1 MTTRTYNSRLK
12 KLKEDSL
19 YQPEMDR
26 FTDEYVEYVKEIAF
40 SMPAAPTMMVEKRLD
55 YSAYAPEGFGTGD
68 CVMLQGTEL
77 HIVDFKYGKGVPV
90 KAEGNPQLAL
100 YALGALAE
108 YGFIYPVEK
117 IVLHIVQPRIS
128 NIDRWETTV
137 EEITAWGGWVKER
150 AELAYKGEG
159 EFHEGTWCDS
169 CFCKIAG
176 TCRHRAE
183 KHLQLMET
191 AMGKDNLV
199 TDYSTLSDE
208 EIGAILKK
216 AQFLASW
223 VKKLES
229 YAQNRLLE
237 GGQIPGWKLV
247 EGRSNRTFTDTEAA
261 FGAIVEAGYD
271 RALLYEEKP
280 ITLVKRRQIE
290 GIRMIYGNVPDT
302 LSQLIRTAFVPG
314 DGCHFCVADF
324 SAIEARVLAWMAGE
338 QWRLDVFRTH
348 GKIYEASASAMFG
361 VPIETIAKGRENYKL
376 RQKGKVAELALGYG
390 GGAGALIA
398 MGALNM
404 GLMEEWKN
412 L

>member
-1 MTTRTYNSRLK
+1 MGKAKEREHALLPASSAHKWLNCTPSARLEDKLPDTAGAAAAEGTLAHSLCELKLTKIFTDQNMTTRTYNSRLK

-199 TDYSTLSDE
+199 TDHSTLSDE

-229 YAQNRLLE
+229 YAQSRLLE

-261 FGAIVEAGYD
+261 FRAIVEAGYD

-280 ITLVKRRQIE
+280 ITLTEAEKLVDKKVWDTVAASYVVKPQ
-290 GIRMIYGNVPDT
+290 GKPTLVPADDKRPEYKPKT
-302 LSQLIRTAFVPG
+302 DAQSAFGG
-314 DGCHFCVADF
+314 DNKYK
-324 SAIEARVLAWMAGE
+324 E
-338 QWRLDVFRTH
+338 
-348 GKIYEASASAMFG
+348 
-361 VPIETIAKGRENYKL
+361 ET
-376 RQKGKVAELALGYG
+376 
-390 GGAGALIA
+390 
-398 MGALNM
+398 
-404 GLMEEWKN
+404 
-412 L
+412 

>member
-1 MTTRTYNSRLK
+1 MGKAKEREHALLSASSAHKWLNCTPSARLEDKLPDTAGAAAAEGTLAHSLCELKLTKIFTDQNMTTRTYNSRLK

-128 NIDRWETTV
+128 NIDRWETTA

-191 AMGKDNLV
+191 AMGNDNLV
-199 TDYSTLSDE
+199 TDHSTLSDE

-261 FGAIVEAGYD
+261 FRAIVEAGYD

-280 ITLVKRRQIE
+280 ITLTEAEKLVDKKVWDTVAASYVVKPQ
-290 GIRMIYGNVPDT
+290 GKPALVPADDKRPEYKPKT
-302 LSQLIRTAFVPG
+302 DAQSAFGG
-314 DGCHFCVADF
+314 DNKYK
-324 SAIEARVLAWMAGE
+324 E
-338 QWRLDVFRTH
+338 
-348 GKIYEASASAMFG
+348 
-361 VPIETIAKGRENYKL
+361 ET
-376 RQKGKVAELALGYG
+376 
-390 GGAGALIA
+390 
-398 MGALNM
+398 
-404 GLMEEWKN
+404 
-412 L
+412 

>member
-1 MTTRTYNSRLK
+1 MRKAKEREHALLSASSAHKWLNCTPSARLEDKLPDTAGAAAAEGTLAHSLCELKLTKIFTDQNMTTRTYNSRLK

-199 TDYSTLSDE
+199 TDHSTLSDE

-261 FGAIVEAGYD
+261 FRAIAEAGYD

-280 ITLVKRRQIE
+280 ITLTEAEKLVDKKVWDTVAASYVIKPQGKPTLVPADDKRPEYKSKTDAQ
-290 GIRMIYGNVPDT
+290 
-302 LSQLIRTAFVPG
+302 SAFGG
-314 DGCHFCVADF
+314 DNKYK
-324 SAIEARVLAWMAGE
+324 E
-338 QWRLDVFRTH
+338 
-348 GKIYEASASAMFG
+348 
-361 VPIETIAKGRENYKL
+361 ET
-376 RQKGKVAELALGYG
+376 
-390 GGAGALIA
+390 
-398 MGALNM
+398 
-404 GLMEEWKN
+404 
-412 L
+412 

>member
-1 MTTRTYNSRLK
+1 MGKAKEREHALLSASSAHKWLNCTPSARLEYKLPDTAGAAAAEGTLAHSLCELKLTKIFTDQNMTTRTYNSRLK

-199 TDYSTLSDE
+199 TDHSTLSDE

-261 FGAIVEAGYD
+261 FRAIVEAGYD

-280 ITLVKRRQIE
+280 ITLTEAEKLVDKKVWDTVAASYVVKPQ
-290 GIRMIYGNVPDT
+290 GKPTLVPADDKRPEYKPKT
-302 LSQLIRTAFVPG
+302 DAQSAFGG
-314 DGCHFCVADF
+314 DNKYK
-324 SAIEARVLAWMAGE
+324 E
-338 QWRLDVFRTH
+338 
-348 GKIYEASASAMFG
+348 
-361 VPIETIAKGRENYKL
+361 ET
-376 RQKGKVAELALGYG
+376 
-390 GGAGALIA
+390 
-398 MGALNM
+398 
-404 GLMEEWKN
+404 
-412 L
+412 

>member
-1 MTTRTYNSRLK
+1 MGKAKEREHALLSASSAHKWLNCTPSARLEDKLPDTAGAAAAEGTLAHSLCELKLTKIFTDQNMTTRTYNSRLK

-26 FTDEYVEYVKEIAF
+26 FTDEYVEYIKEISF

-199 TDYSTLSDE
+199 TDHSTLSDE

-280 ITLVKRRQIE
+280 ITLTEAEKLVDKKVWDTVAASYVVKPQ
-290 GIRMIYGNVPDT
+290 GKPTLVPADDKRPEYKPKT
-302 LSQLIRTAFVPG
+302 DAQSAFGG
-314 DGCHFCVADF
+314 DNKYK
-324 SAIEARVLAWMAGE
+324 E
-338 QWRLDVFRTH
+338 
-348 GKIYEASASAMFG
+348 
-361 VPIETIAKGRENYKL
+361 ET
-376 RQKGKVAELALGYG
+376 
-390 GGAGALIA
+390 
-398 MGALNM
+398 
-404 GLMEEWKN
+404 
-412 L
+412 

>member
-1 MTTRTYNSRLK
+1 MGKAKEREHALLSASSAHKWLNCTPSARLEDKLPDTAGAAAAEGTLAHSLCELKLTKIFTDQNMTTRTYNSRLK

-261 FGAIVEAGYD
+261 FRAIVEAGYD

-280 ITLVKRRQIE
+280 ITLTEAENLVDKKVWDTVAASYIVKPQ
-290 GIRMIYGNVPDT
+290 GKPALVPADDQRPEYKPKT
-302 LSQLIRTAFVPG
+302 DAQSAFGG
-314 DGCHFCVADF
+314 DNKYK
-324 SAIEARVLAWMAGE
+324 E
-338 QWRLDVFRTH
+338 
-348 GKIYEASASAMFG
+348 
-361 VPIETIAKGRENYKL
+361 ET
-376 RQKGKVAELALGYG
+376 
-390 GGAGALIA
+390 
-398 MGALNM
+398 
-404 GLMEEWKN
+404 
-412 L
+412 

>member
-1 MTTRTYNSRLK
+1 MGKAKEREHALLSASSAHKWLNCTPSARLEDKLPDTAGAAAAEGTLAHSLCELKLTKIFTDQNMTTRTYNSRLK

-261 FGAIVEAGYD
+261 FRAIVEAGYD

-280 ITLVKRRQIE
+280 ITLTEAEKLVDKKVWDTVAASYIVKPQ
-290 GIRMIYGNVPDT
+290 GKPALVPADDKRPEYKPKT
-302 LSQLIRTAFVPG
+302 DAQSAFGG
-314 DGCHFCVADF
+314 DNKYK
-324 SAIEARVLAWMAGE
+324 E
-338 QWRLDVFRTH
+338 
-348 GKIYEASASAMFG
+348 
-361 VPIETIAKGRENYKL
+361 ET
-376 RQKGKVAELALGYG
+376 
-390 GGAGALIA
+390 
-398 MGALNM
+398 
-404 GLMEEWKN
+404 
-412 L
+412 

>member
-1 MTTRTYNSRLK
+1 MGKAKEREHALLSASSAHKWLNCTPSARLEDKLPDTAGAAAAEGTLAHSLCELKLTKIFTDQNMTTRTYNSRLK

-199 TDYSTLSDE
+199 TDHSTLSDE

-280 ITLVKRRQIE
+280 ITLTEAEKLVDKKVWDTVAASYVVKPQ
-290 GIRMIYGNVPDT
+290 GKPTLVPADDKRPEYKPKT
-302 LSQLIRTAFVPG
+302 DAQSAFGG
-314 DGCHFCVADF
+314 DNKYK
-324 SAIEARVLAWMAGE
+324 E
-338 QWRLDVFRTH
+338 
-348 GKIYEASASAMFG
+348 
-361 VPIETIAKGRENYKL
+361 ET
-376 RQKGKVAELALGYG
+376 
-390 GGAGALIA
+390 
-398 MGALNM
+398 
-404 GLMEEWKN
+404 
-412 L
+412 

>member
-1 MTTRTYNSRLK
+1 MGKAKEREHALLSASSAHKWINCTPSARLEDKLPDTAGVAAAEGTLAHSLCELKLTKIFTDQNMTTRTYNSRLK

-199 TDYSTLSDE
+199 TDHSTLSDE

-280 ITLVKRRQIE
+280 IALTEAEKLVDKKVWDTVAASYVVKPQGKPTLVPADDKRPEYKPKTDAQ
-290 GIRMIYGNVPDT
+290 
-302 LSQLIRTAFVPG
+302 SAFGG
-314 DGCHFCVADF
+314 DNKYK
-324 SAIEARVLAWMAGE
+324 E
-338 QWRLDVFRTH
+338 
-348 GKIYEASASAMFG
+348 
-361 VPIETIAKGRENYKL
+361 ET
-376 RQKGKVAELALGYG
+376 
-390 GGAGALIA
+390 
-398 MGALNM
+398 
-404 GLMEEWKN
+404 
-412 L
+412 

>member
-1 MTTRTYNSRLK
+1 MGKAKEREHALLSASSAHKWLNCTPSARLEDKLPDTAGVAAAEGTLAHSLCELKLTKIFTDQNMTTRTYNSRLK

-128 NIDRWETTV
+128 NIDRWETTA
-137 EEITAWGGWVKER
+137 EEIMAWGGWVKER

-191 AMGKDNLV
+191 AMGNDNLV
-199 TDYSTLSDE
+199 TDHSTLSDE

-229 YAQNRLLE
+229 YAQNRLLV

-261 FGAIVEAGYD
+261 FRAIVEAGYD

-280 ITLVKRRQIE
+280 IALTEAEKLVDKKVWDTVAASYVVKPQGKPTLVPADDKRPEYKPKTDAQ
-290 GIRMIYGNVPDT
+290 
-302 LSQLIRTAFVPG
+302 SAFGG
-314 DGCHFCVADF
+314 DNKYK
-324 SAIEARVLAWMAGE
+324 E
-338 QWRLDVFRTH
+338 
-348 GKIYEASASAMFG
+348 
-361 VPIETIAKGRENYKL
+361 ET
-376 RQKGKVAELALGYG
+376 
-390 GGAGALIA
+390 
-398 MGALNM
+398 
-404 GLMEEWKN
+404 
-412 L
+412 

>member
-1 MTTRTYNSRLK
+1 MGKAKEREHALLSASSAHKWLNCTPSARLEDKLPDTAGAAAAEGTLAHSLCELKLTKIFTDQNMTTRTYNSRLK

-137 EEITAWGGWVKER
+137 EEITAWGDWVKER

-199 TDYSTLSDE
+199 TDHSTLSDE

-280 ITLVKRRQIE
+280 ITLTEAEKLVDKKVWDTVAASYVVKPQ
-290 GIRMIYGNVPDT
+290 GKPTLVPADDKRPEYKPKT
-302 LSQLIRTAFVPG
+302 DAQSAFGG
-314 DGCHFCVADF
+314 DNKYK
-324 SAIEARVLAWMAGE
+324 E
-338 QWRLDVFRTH
+338 
-348 GKIYEASASAMFG
+348 
-361 VPIETIAKGRENYKL
+361 ET
-376 RQKGKVAELALGYG
+376 
-390 GGAGALIA
+390 
-398 MGALNM
+398 
-404 GLMEEWKN
+404 
-412 L
+412 

>member
-1 MTTRTYNSRLK
+1 MGKAKEREHALLSASSAHKWLTCTPSARLEDKLPDTAGAAAAEGTLAHSLCELKLTKIFTDQNMTTRTYNSRLK
-12 KLKEDSL
+12 ELKEDSL

-247 EGRSNRTFTDTEAA
+247 EGRSNRTFTDIEAA
-261 FGAIVEAGYD
+261 FRAIVEAGYD

-280 ITLVKRRQIE
+280 ITLTEAEKLVDKKVWDTVAASYIVKPQ
-290 GIRMIYGNVPDT
+290 GKPALVPADDKRPEYKPKT
-302 LSQLIRTAFVPG
+302 DAQSAFGG
-314 DGCHFCVADF
+314 DNKYK
-324 SAIEARVLAWMAGE
+324 E
-338 QWRLDVFRTH
+338 
-348 GKIYEASASAMFG
+348 
-361 VPIETIAKGRENYKL
+361 ET
-376 RQKGKVAELALGYG
+376 
-390 GGAGALIA
+390 
-398 MGALNM
+398 
-404 GLMEEWKN
+404 
-412 L
+412 

>member
-1 MTTRTYNSRLK
+1 MGKAKEREHALLSASSAHKWINCTPSARLEDKLPDTAGVAAAEGTLAHSLCELKLTKIFTDQNMTTRTYNSRLK

-183 KHLQLMET
+183 KHMQLMET

-199 TDYSTLSDE
+199 TDHSTLSDE

-280 ITLVKRRQIE
+280 IALTEAEKLVDKKVWDTVAASYVVKPQGKPTLVPADDKRPEYKPKTDAQ
-290 GIRMIYGNVPDT
+290 
-302 LSQLIRTAFVPG
+302 SAFGG
-314 DGCHFCVADF
+314 DNKYK
-324 SAIEARVLAWMAGE
+324 E
-338 QWRLDVFRTH
+338 
-348 GKIYEASASAMFG
+348 
-361 VPIETIAKGRENYKL
+361 ET
-376 RQKGKVAELALGYG
+376 
-390 GGAGALIA
+390 
-398 MGALNM
+398 
-404 GLMEEWKN
+404 
-412 L
+412 

>member
-1 MTTRTYNSRLK
+1 MGKAKEREHALLSASSAHKWLNCTPSARLEDKLPDTAGVAAAEGTLAHSLCELKLTKIFTDQNMTTRTYNSRLK

-128 NIDRWETTV
+128 NIDRWETTA
-137 EEITAWGGWVKER
+137 EEIMAWGGWVKER

-191 AMGKDNLV
+191 AMGNDNLV
-199 TDYSTLSDE
+199 TDHSTLSDE

-261 FGAIVEAGYD
+261 FRAIVEAGYD

-280 ITLVKRRQIE
+280 IALTEAEKLVDKKVWDTVAASYVVKPQGKPTLVPADDKRPEYKPKTDAQ
-290 GIRMIYGNVPDT
+290 
-302 LSQLIRTAFVPG
+302 SAFGG
-314 DGCHFCVADF
+314 DNKYK
-324 SAIEARVLAWMAGE
+324 E
-338 QWRLDVFRTH
+338 
-348 GKIYEASASAMFG
+348 
-361 VPIETIAKGRENYKL
+361 ET
-376 RQKGKVAELALGYG
+376 
-390 GGAGALIA
+390 
-398 MGALNM
+398 
-404 GLMEEWKN
+404 
-412 L
+412 

>member
-1 MTTRTYNSRLK
+1 MGKAKEREHALLSASSAHKWLNCTPSARLEDKLPDTAGVAAAEGTLAHSLCELKLTKIFTDQNMTTRTYNSRLK

-26 FTDEYVEYVKEIAF
+26 FTDEYVEYIKEIAF

-199 TDYSTLSDE
+199 IDHSTLSDE

-261 FGAIVEAGYD
+261 FRAIVEAGYD

-280 ITLVKRRQIE
+280 ITLTEAEKLVDKKVWDTVAASYVVKPQ
-290 GIRMIYGNVPDT
+290 GKPTLVPADDKRPEYKPKT
-302 LSQLIRTAFVPG
+302 DAQSAFGG
-314 DGCHFCVADF
+314 DNKYK
-324 SAIEARVLAWMAGE
+324 E
-338 QWRLDVFRTH
+338 
-348 GKIYEASASAMFG
+348 
-361 VPIETIAKGRENYKL
+361 ET
-376 RQKGKVAELALGYG
+376 
-390 GGAGALIA
+390 
-398 MGALNM
+398 
-404 GLMEEWKN
+404 
-412 L
+412 